1 MKIRNIAI
9 IAHVDHGKTTLVDAL
24 LKQSGTFKEHQS
36 VSERVMDSNDL
47 EKERGITI
55 LSKCTSII
63 WQDYKINII
72 DTPGHADFGGEVE
85 RILGMVEGVILLV
98 DSKEGPMPQTRFVT
112 SKALS
117 LGLKPIVVINKMDK
131 PDRRPTE
138 VYNEVF
144 DLFANLNAT
153 DEQLDFPVL
162 YAAARAGWV
171 SKTENDITTDVSAL
185 FETVLQHIE
194 EPKSNG
200 DKFAMVTTMLENDSY
215 VGRVLTGKVAS
226 GTIKVG
232 DQLKALDRE
241 GNLVE
246 KAKVS
251 KLMVFSGLQKVAV
264 ESASAG
270 EIICV
275 AGFTKATVSDTVC
288 NLELE
293 EPLYAKPI
301 DPPVLSMT
309 FSVNDSPLVGR
320 DPDSKKVTS
329 RMIRDRLFKEQE
341 GNVSIR
347 VRETDYSDTYEVSGR
362 GELQISIL
370 IETMRRE
377 GFELS
382 IGRPKV
388 LIKEENGVKL
398 EPVELLQIDVDQE
411 FAGTIIDTIQQKK
424 GRIEEMY
431 ITDDGK
437 QRIIFKVPTRG
448 LIGYYSKFLTDTKGT
463 GTMARLFS
471 GYEEWKGHIDTR
483 FKGVLISM
491 ENGKAVA
498 YAIFNLQDRGTFFV
512 THGDDVYVGM
522 IVGENAKDN
531 DLEVNVIK
539 GKALTNMR
547 ASGKDDAV
555 VLTPAKKMTLEE
567 AIAYIADDELIE
579 VTPNNIRLRKKFL
592 DSNERKRQAKQSA

>member
-24 LKQSGTFKEHQS
+24 LKQSGTFRENQA

-55 LSKCTSII
+55 LSKCTSLV
-63 WQDYKINII
+63 WNDYKINII

-98 DSKEGPMPQTRFVT
+98 DSREGPMPQTRFVT

-117 LGLKPIVVINKMDK
+117 LGLKPIVLINKMDK
-131 PDRRPTE
+131 PDRRPQA

-153 DEQLDFPVL
+153 EEQLDFPVL
-162 YAAARAGWV
+162 YAAAREGWV
-171 SKTENDITTDVSAL
+171 STTEEKTEDSVAPL
-185 FETVLQHIE
+185 FETVIRHIE
-194 EPKSNG
+194 EPKNFG
-200 DKFAMVTTMLENDSY
+200 DKFSMVTTMLANDSY
-215 VGRVLTGKVAS
+215 VGRILTGKIHS
-226 GTIKVG
+226 GSIKVG
-232 DQLKALDRE
+232 DNLKAIDRD

-251 KLMVFSGLQKVAV
+251 KLMVFAGLNKVVV
-264 ESASAG
+264 EEANAG
-270 EIICV
+270 DIVCI

-288 NLELE
+288 HPDIV

-309 FSVNDSPLVGR
+309 FSVNDSPLAGQ
-320 DPDSKKVTS
+320 DGNKLTS
-329 RMIRDRLFKEQE
+329 RNIRDRLLKEQE

-347 VRETDYSDTYEVSGR
+347 IKETANSDTFEVAGR
-362 GELQISIL
+362 GELQIAIL

-382 IGRPKV
+382 IGRPRV
-388 LIKEENGVKL
+388 LIKEEDGVKM
-398 EPVELLQIDVDQE
+398 EPVEILQVEVDVE
-411 FAGTIIDTIQQKK
+411 FSGTIIDTIQQKK

-431 ITDDGK
+431 STDDGK
-437 QRIIFKVPTRG
+437 QKIVFKVPTRG

-463 GTMARLFS
+463 GTMARIFH
-471 GYEEWKGHIDTR
+471 GYEAWKGPIDTR
-483 FKGVLISM
+483 FKGVLIS
-491 ENGKAVA
+491 NAQAKAVA
-498 YAIFNLQDRGTFFV
+498 YALFGLEDRGTMFV
-512 THGDDVYVGM
+512 THGDEVYIGM

-531 DLEVNVIK
+531 DLEVNVVK
-539 GKALTNMR
+539 GKQLTNMR
-547 ASGKDDAV
+547 ASGKDDTV
-555 VLTPAKKMTLEE
+555 SLTPAKKMSLEE
-567 AIAYIADDELIE
+567 SIAYIADDELIE
-579 VTPNNIRLRKKFL
+579 VTPNYIRLRKKYL
-592 DSNERKRQAKQSA
+592 DSNERKRQAKQSI